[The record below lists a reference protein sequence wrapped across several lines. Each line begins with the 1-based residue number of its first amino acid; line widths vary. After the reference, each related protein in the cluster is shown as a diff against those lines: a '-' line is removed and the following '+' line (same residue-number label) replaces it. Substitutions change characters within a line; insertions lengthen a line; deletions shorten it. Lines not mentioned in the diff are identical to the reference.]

1 MSDVLLSRYQILQKL
16 GSGGFGDTYL
26 AKDLALPTHPF
37 CVVKHLQPK
46 DPDPNA
52 LSIAKTCFEREAECL
67 YRLGESD
74 RIPRLYAHF
83 EEKGQFY
90 LVQEY
95 IDGKEL
101 SEELPLGKPLSE
113 NQTIKLLQE
122 ILEVLAIVHRENVI
136 HRDIKPSNIIRR
148 KRDGKLVLIDFGAV
162 KEISALAVTSYGKT
176 SMTVP
181 IGTPGYMPSEQ
192 ARGKPR
198 LASDIY
204 AVGIIGIEALTGMT
218 SDRLPEDPNTG
229 AIIWRDRANVSD
241 GLALFLDKTIQ
252 EYHQFRYQNASEA
265 LQALMAIADPS
276 VSTPSTFPTA
286 VVRGSAIEPTT
297 SSKPS
302 KFVPIAVTLGFLAVA
317 GIAGMAGFE
326 LFKRSIISP
335 SPVVVNTPAIEPTP
349 EPTPLVTPEPEPT
362 PEVSITPEPEPTP
375 EVSITPEPEPTP
387 QPEEPEPTPTPEAT
401 QTANPNE
408 VALVFNP
415 PSLVRTEPTITGR
428 ILCPVRTA
436 IKINIY
442 GSTDGWYKTDVCG
455 TMGYIHQSQIRLD

>member
-26 AKDLALPTHPF
+26 AKDIALPTHPF

-46 DPDPNA
+46 DPDPTA
-52 LSIAKTCFEREAECL
+52 LSIAKTFFEREAECL

-83 EEKGQFY
+83 EENGQFY

-101 SEELPLGKPLSE
+101 SEELPLGKPLTE
-113 NQTIKLLQE
+113 NQTIKLLLE

-136 HRDIKPSNIIRR
+136 HRDIKPSNIMRR

-162 KEISALAVTSYGKT
+162 KEISALAVTSYGQT
-176 SMTVP
+176 TMTVP

-198 LASDIY
+198 LASDVY
-204 AVGIIGIEALTGMT
+204 AVGIIGIEALTGIE

-229 AIIWRDRANVSD
+229 AILWRDRVTVSD
-241 GLALFLDKTIQ
+241 SLAQFLDKTIH

-276 VSTPSTFPTA
+276 ISTPLSTIPTA
-286 VVRGSAIEPTT
+286 VVANASRKSIA

-302 KFVPIAVTLGFLAVA
+302 KFLPIAVTLGSLAVA
-317 GIAGMAGFE
+317 GGVGIA
-326 LFKRSIISP
+326 LLNRPITSP
-335 SPVVVNTPAIEPTP
+335 PPVVVNTPTIEPTIEPTP
-349 EPTPLVTPEPEPT
+349 TVTPEPT
-362 PEVSITPEPEPTP
+362 PEVTID
-375 EVSITPEPEPTP
+375 
-387 QPEEPEPTPTPEAT
+387 PEPTPTPEASIAPET
-401 QTANPNE
+401 EPTIQPEEPELTPTPEATETPQPTNE

-415 PSLVRTEPTITGR
+415 PSLVRTQPTITGS
-428 ILCPVRTA
+428 ILCPVRSA
-436 IKINIY
+436 IKIKLY

-455 TMGYIHQSQIRLD
+455 TMGYIHQSQIRFD

>member
-1 MSDVLLSRYQILQKL
+1 MADVLLSRYQILQKL

-46 DPDPNA
+46 DPDPTA
-52 LSIAKTCFEREAECL
+52 LSIAKKFFEREAECL
-67 YRLGESD
+67 YRLGQSD
-74 RIPRLYAHF
+74 RLPRLYAHF

-101 SEELPLGKPLSE
+101 SEELPLGKPLTE
-113 NQTIKLLQE
+113 AQTIKLLQE

-136 HRDIKPSNIIRR
+136 HRDIKPSNIMRR

-162 KEISALAVTSYGKT
+162 KEIGALAVTSHGQT
-176 SMTVP
+176 SITVP

-198 LASDIY
+198 LASDVY
-204 AVGIIGIEALTGMT
+204 AVGIIAIEALTGIS

-229 AIIWRDRANVSD
+229 AIIWRDRAKVSN
-241 GLALFLDKTIQ
+241 GLALFLDKTIH
-252 EYHQFRYQNASEA
+252 EYHLSRYQNASEA

-276 VSTPSTFPTA
+276 LLTPLSTLPTA
-286 VVRGSAIEPTT
+286 VVAGAAIEPTT

-302 KFVPIAVTLGFLAVA
+302 KFVPIAVTFGFLAVA
-317 GIAGMAGFE
+317 GMAGMAGFA
-326 LFKRSIISP
+326 LFNRPITSP
-335 SPVVVNTPAIEPTP
+335 PPVVVNTPAIEPTP
-349 EPTPLVTPEPEPT
+349 EPELTPEVTISPEPT
-362 PEVSITPEPEPTP
+362 PEATIS
-375 EVSITPEPEPTP
+375 PEPEPTP
-387 QPEEPEPTPTPEAT
+387 QPKETQSTPAPETTET
-401 QTANPNE
+401 TKPNE

-415 PSLVRTEPTITGR
+415 PSLVRTQPTVTGD
-428 ILCPVRTA
+428 ILCPVRSVS
-436 IKINIY
+436 KISIY

-455 TMGYIHQSQIRLD
+455 TIGYIHQSQIRFD